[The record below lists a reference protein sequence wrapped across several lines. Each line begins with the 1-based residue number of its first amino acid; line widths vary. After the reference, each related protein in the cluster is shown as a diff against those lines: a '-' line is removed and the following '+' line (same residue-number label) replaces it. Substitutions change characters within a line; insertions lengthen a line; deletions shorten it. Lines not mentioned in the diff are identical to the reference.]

1 MKNQII
7 CNIKDKK
14 KDYLL
19 KLIEGNSKEKHIWK
33 AVNLLRGKTIRNE
46 NPIDVDCNNINEY
59 YATLGEQLAPN
70 SKREAPLWK
79 GPSSKHD
86 FVLKPIS

>member
-14 KDYLL
+14 TDYLL
-19 KLIEGNSKEKHIWK
+19 KLIEGNSKEKRIWK

-46 NPIDVDCNNINEY
+46 NPIDVDCNNINQY

-79 GPSSKHD
+79 GPQAYMIL
-86 FVLKPIS
+86 F